1 MYPSD
6 DGAYL
11 PPPLPL
17 DPKLVP
23 DESMFRAWIT
33 RFNVSGSPERGAAV
47 SGCVS
52 RSLTRYAASMAWPS
66 WWVDGS
72 SPSARR
78 HASLVKG
85 SGSPGGAIVRVER
98 PPFERLREVYAA
110 GSGLQHHVIEVF
122 VVVINSVFEARR

>member
-33 RFNVSGSPERGAAV
+33 RFNVSGSPALV

-52 RSLTRYAASMAWPS
+52 RSLPRYAASMAWPS

-85 SGSPGGAIVRVER
+85 SGSPGGAIVCARVE
-98 PPFERLREVYAA
+98 AA
-110 GSGLQHHVIEVF
+110 P
-122 VVVINSVFEARR
+122 SV

>member
-33 RFNVSGSPERGAAV
+33 RFNVSGSPARGAAV

-66 WWVDGS
+66 WWVDGP

-85 SGSPGGAIVRVER
+85 SGSPGGAIVRARVE
-98 PPFERLREVYAA
+98 AA
-110 GSGLQHHVIEVF
+110 P
-122 VVVINSVFEARR
+122 SV